1 MKNKIISFI
10 NEKLKNKVKDD
21 LESIFLSSTANQK
34 ILFYKL
40 VEQINIKD
48 YLKCKN
54 MQDKIKFI
62 VTSVDSQELLIELL
76 ESQKDNKDIIT
87 EITKSLINKYDITT
101 LLFNNK
107 LNNKDSCLLNNIIQ
121 IIIQNKDKQEEMLSH
136 FIMYDDRLKAIIL
149 INLRDSIKE
158 EKLND
163 IKTEEY
169 KIQVITSFQNDN
181 LKIKYIENEQN
192 ENNKYLIIHSLK
204 DKQLKKKYLNHL
216 KDQYKIKLLD
226 DFDETYIKEYLKNNT
241 IDEKMKY
248 EYCKKKNYQDIL
260 LDTIINGSDIIK
272 YIFIKDMNSEEITL
286 KFFPLIKDNNIKC
299 NLINTLD
306 LSIDTII
313 RLLDFIENDDTI
325 NLKENKNITDKDII
339 ILYDKLN
346 STNAKK
352 NLLPLLKK
360 EPSKGF
366 IYTKLKEL
374 IISINKDKK
383 EAEEPIYIMDSLYQN
398 NEEFYLNTNLNLFK
412 RKYFNKLINHKSF
425 FFLLTRYYNYANLI
439 IDIIDNKEYIYDKLE
454 SIIKIL
460 YNCTKRIDDKLF
472 IVLKTLYDNDITN
485 IEDKELPVL
494 IYNIIKN
501 PILKLSKE
509 NSNNYEKLYNEYLDN
524 KITEENDIESL
535 KKLFY
540 ERYYKLTNAEVQK
553 LLKEFNK
560 DLNRL
565 IINDDELKYINVIN
579 CLSKINGAKDKN
591 ELFKIVN
598 STELTIR
605 ESIQLEEKIK
615 DIYIR
620 NFKNNLLKL
629 DTLTNKK
636 IKLYNIEFTA
646 LEVNDDFNLLIHS
659 TNAVNN
665 MELKEHNYYKSWNE
679 NKNETNHTISCCH
692 ISNNNFRCA
701 SSKGVIFGFTN
712 FENESLLG
720 MLHND
725 MGTLSQENEINVTK
739 FTSNYCLND
748 TLDKETTGYSEVILE
763 RNVINNEKINKLKP
777 DCVVIFNTTDEN
789 DLIKSILAAKQL
801 NIPIVYIDKQ
811 KFFRQAINKKVQD
824 IRDNSNNKEKVFS
837 DYIELLL
844 RYDLPISQETM
855 PKILKKKQEL

>member
-10 NEKLKNKVKDD
+10 NKKLKNKVEND

-40 VEQINIKD
+40 IEQINIKD
-48 YLKCKN
+48 YLRCKN
-54 MQDKIKFI
+54 TQDKIKFI
-62 VTSVDSQELLIELL
+62 VASVNSQELLIELL

-121 IIIQNKDKQEEMLSH
+121 IIIQNKDKQEEMLSQ

-260 LDTIINGSDIIK
+260 LDIIINGSDIIK
-272 YIFIKDMNSEEITL
+272 YIFIKDMNSEKITL

-325 NLKENKNITDKDII
+325 NLKENKSITDKDII

-366 IYTKLKEL
+366 IYPKLKEL
-374 IISINKDKK
+374 IISINKNEK
-383 EAEEPIYIMDSLYQN
+383 EAEEPISVMNSLYQN

-412 RKYFNKLINHKSF
+412 RKHFNKLINNKSL

-439 IDIIDNKEYIYDKLE
+439 IDIIDNKEYIYNKLE

-460 YNCTKRIDDKLF
+460 
-472 IVLKTLYDNDITN
+472 
-485 IEDKELPVL
+485 
-494 IYNIIKN
+494 
-501 PILKLSKE
+501 
-509 NSNNYEKLYNEYLDN
+509 
-524 KITEENDIESL
+524 
-535 KKLFY
+535 
-540 ERYYKLTNAEVQK
+540 
-553 LLKEFNK
+553 
-560 DLNRL
+560 
-565 IINDDELKYINVIN
+565 
-579 CLSKINGAKDKN
+579 
-591 ELFKIVN
+591 
-598 STELTIR
+598 
-605 ESIQLEEKIK
+605 
-615 DIYIR
+615 
-620 NFKNNLLKL
+620 
-629 DTLTNKK
+629 
-636 IKLYNIEFTA
+636 
-646 LEVNDDFNLLIHS
+646 
-659 TNAVNN
+659 
-665 MELKEHNYYKSWNE
+665 
-679 NKNETNHTISCCH
+679 
-692 ISNNNFRCA
+692 
-701 SSKGVIFGFTN
+701 
-712 FENESLLG
+712 
-720 MLHND
+720 
-725 MGTLSQENEINVTK
+725 
-739 FTSNYCLND
+739 
-748 TLDKETTGYSEVILE
+748 
-763 RNVINNEKINKLKP
+763 
-777 DCVVIFNTTDEN
+777 
-789 DLIKSILAAKQL
+789 
-801 NIPIVYIDKQ
+801 
-811 KFFRQAINKKVQD
+811 
-824 IRDNSNNKEKVFS
+824 
-837 DYIELLL
+837 
-844 RYDLPISQETM
+844 
-855 PKILKKKQEL
+855 